1 MSQIKSHNTGS
12 MDTFKKV
19 LRFIGRYRFLLMIS
33 VMLRAVSVLLSSTY
47 LFFLETLLTKSWQ
60 RDRWILEGCGISLKK
75 SCLL

>member
-33 VMLRAVSVLLSSTY
+33 VMLAAVSVLSAALRTY
-47 LFFLETLLTKSWQ
+47 SFWK
-60 RDRWILEGCGISLKK
+60 RY
-75 SCLL
+75 